1 MRSSYS
7 SIFTAAR
14 LIAFTKTVRVGWYE
28 SPLKQTDEFGRR
40 SGYAYEYQQK
50 IVAYIGWNY
59 EYVEGS
65 WSELLQMPIDS
76 EINLMSD
83 ISHIDE
89 CAGLMPLRFVRI
101 RLKDGTEE
109 VVENTIPKVNG
120 IGCRK
125 LA

>member
-1 MRSSYS
+1 MLP
-7 SIFTAAR
+7 FTVYAQENG
-14 LIAFTKTVRVGWYE
+14 KTVRVGWYE
-28 SPLKQTDEFGRR
+28 SLLKQTDEFGRR
-40 SGYAYEYQQK
+40 SVYAYEYQQK
-50 IVAYIGWNY
+50 IAPCTGWNY

-65 WSELLQMPIDS
+65 WSELLQMLIDG
-76 EINLMSD
+76 EIDLMSD
-83 ISHIDE
+83 LSNIDE
-89 CAGLMPLRFVRI
+89 CAGFMPLRFVRI